1 MYHKYINDIITKLK
15 TINPEKIIIF
25 GSYANGKATKN
36 SDIDL
41 IVVTNDNIYP
51 KNYSEKLKIY
61 LKVSNLLREF
71 KKDVPIDLIVYTKPV
86 YEKFVELGSVFS
98 KEVKKN
104 GKVIY
109 EKNYK

>member
-1 MYHKYINDIITKLK
+1 MYYQYINDIVTKLK

-25 GSYANGKATKN
+25 GSYANGNANKN

-41 IVVTNDNIYP
+41 IVVTNDKVFP
-51 KNYSEKLKIY
+51 ENYSDKIKIY
-61 LKVSNLLREF
+61 LKVSNLLTEF
-71 KKDVPIDLIVYTKPV
+71 KKDIPIDLIVYTKPV

-98 KEVKKN
+98 KEVEKN

-109 EKNYK
+109 EKNYN